1 MNMPNTMNKR
11 SLRFFSWLAALT
23 IFGLL
28 PAGVHA
34 QTNDESVIPATD
46 ILAHTARVQNMPAK
60 PKLPSLFLIGDS
72 TVLNGRGDG
81 TGGQWGWGDEI
92 APFFNTG
99 KINVVNRALGGTTS
113 RTFYRDQW
121 PGVLALLKHGDFV
134 IMQFGTNGGAVNDA
148 SRARGEIHGIGDET
162 QAITNLVTG
171 KFEVVH
177 TFGWYEKQM
186 IAEAR
191 SKGATPMVCSLIPRN
206 SWRTNGT
213 AARTGTN
220 SATGWARQAAESV
233 NAPFL
238 DINEIIASQYD
249 KLGREKVNALFV
261 AGAGPHTS
269 LAGAQ
274 TNAICVIAALK
285 GLKTNPLAKFL
296 SKKAAGIAPVT
307 VSPPAPAPAEDER
320 PVVDA
325 STVPVETI
333 ANDALPTFH
342 IIGDSTVRSG
352 GGSGHWG
359 WGERI
364 APYFN
369 TNKINIVNQAIAGR
383 SARTYFTDGHWEKTI
398 ATIKPGDVVIIQFG
412 TNDGGKI
419 GDPSNKNRADGAGI
433 GDETVE
439 DTRPDGTKELVHTF
453 GWYMAQFVTQSQAKG
468 AKVILVSPV
477 PHKDRWETGRDFEN
491 FAQWD
496 AEVAKAH
503 NALFFD
509 LTMVVTD
516 AFKKAGADEVATF
529 FSDQRT
535 HATDIGAQFNAACVI
550 AGLKSLTNDP
560 LAPCFSEKAKDIKAW
575 QPDTATETINQ

>member
-1 MNMPNTMNKR
+1 MPNTMNKR

-468 AKVILVSPV
+468 ATVILVSPV